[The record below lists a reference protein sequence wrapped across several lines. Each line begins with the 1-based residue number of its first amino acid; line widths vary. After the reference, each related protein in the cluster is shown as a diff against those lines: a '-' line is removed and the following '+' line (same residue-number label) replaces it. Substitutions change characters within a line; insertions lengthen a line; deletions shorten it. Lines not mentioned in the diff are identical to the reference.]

1 MIFKSASQLSPT
13 VEVAIDNVPV
23 NYMTLQQ
30 IVIEE
35 RSKLHNMAVL
45 TFAGLDPQL
54 IHQYLDVPIT
64 FSIELR
70 DRSPYT
76 FHGYISYLEPEAKA
90 HNGVVNGS
98 PFQTTKVYCFGTSYK
113 MKSTVSKI
121 WENVTIGDIAV
132 SLGEKYKFSV
142 SVPNNTYRFPRLAQ
156 SGKSDWEFLSDSCG
170 QLGYDVLMDGTHL
183 HIWDAYDALSRN
195 ISYSVL
201 LTLRG
206 SRGDASP
213 QPGQILSFEGRIG
226 SVTPD
231 GDRNP
236 DTIYMLDKSGQLLAV
251 SNNESLDSSGLA
263 TALESQFTN
272 VLTINADSYD
282 MANRLVTGELRK
294 KFPTTATVEVVSDP
308 SIRPG
313 GIVSISEYDTEFDGF
328 WYVQSVKHEMTQSV
342 MRTFLEL
349 GRDSMGTTPTTI
361 RTAQKYQTPPTPA
374 LIGSSWVSSQN
385 YVNVY

>member
-13 VEVAIDNVPV
+13 VEISIDNVPV

-30 IVIEE
+30 IVVEE
-35 RSKLHNMAVL
+35 RPSMHNMAVL

-70 DRSPYT
+70 DRDQYV
-76 FHGYISYLEPEAKA
+76 FHGYISYLEPEAVA
-90 HNGVVNGS
+90 HDGVINGS
-98 PFQTTKVYCFGTSYK
+98 PFQSTKVYCFGTSYK
-113 MKSTVSKI
+113 MKSTVSRI
-121 WENVTIGDIAV
+121 WENVTIADIATT
-132 SLGEKYKFSV
+132 LADKYKFSV
-142 SVPNNTYRFPRLAQ
+142 SVPSNPYRFPRLSQ
-156 SGKSDWEFLSDSCG
+156 SGKSDWQFLADACER
-170 QLGYDVLMDGTHL
+170 LGYEILAEGTHI
-183 HIWDAYDALSRN
+183 HIWDAFDALSRA

-201 LTLRG
+201 LTIRG

-226 SVTPD
+226 AVTPD
-231 GDRNP
+231 GARTP
-236 DTIYMLDKSGQLLAV
+236 DTIHMLDKSGQLVSV
-251 SNNESLDSSGLA
+251 SNKESFDSSGLA
-263 TALESQFTN
+263 TGLKSQFTN
-272 VLTINADSYD
+272 VLTVNADSFD
-282 MANRLVTGELRK
+282 TANRLVTGALRK
-294 KFPTTATVEVVSDP
+294 KFSTTAKVEVVSDP

-313 GIVSISEYDTEFDGF
+313 GVVNISEYNTEFDGF

-349 GRDSMGTTPTTI
+349 GRDSLGTTATTI
-361 RTAQKYQTPPTPA
+361 KTAQTYSKPPVPA
-374 LIGSSWVSSQN
+374 LIGESWVSAQN